1 MPALRIERVHG
12 PARREIAKGLYAYNE
27 MAGGKPNYRRLTI
40 TVRHR
45 GRVIGGL
52 AAEMYWG
59 WMYVSLLWMVERHR
73 AAGWGKSLLRA
84 AEAEARKHGVR
95 RVFLESFTFQAPGFY
110 KKLGYREFARLKQF
124 PRGHDRVSLTKAL

>member
-12 PARREIAKGLYAYNE
+12 PARREIAKGLYAYND
-27 MAGGKPNYRRLTI
+27 AAIGKNDYRRLTI
-40 TVRHR
+40 TVRNR
-45 GRVIGGL
+45 GKVVGGL

-59 WMYVSLLWMVERHR
+59 GMYVNLLWMSDRYR
-73 AAGWGKSLLRA
+73 AEGWGRSLLKA
-84 AEAEARKHGVR
+84 AEAEARKRGVR

-110 KKLGYREFARLKQF
+110 KKHGYREYSRLKQF